1 MRWLINERVIIG
13 VILLN
18 AFVLFMEAFAIIRH
32 SAGFLLTGIDSLCVV
47 YFIVEAILKM
57 RYEGV
62 KGYFSDAWN
71 VFDFAIVAV
80 SLPSL
85 VEGAPALFTLLR
97 LLRLLRFLRLMRFI
111 PNIDRLMMGGRR
123 ALRASIGIFML
134 VFCYLFI
141 FGLSAHYMFG
151 YQTGPPDASGQAVL
165 LYPEFSDPLLS
176 MYTMFKIFT
185 IEGWYEMSDEIA
197 SHCSGI
203 KAHLIRLYF
212 ICAVSFGGIVILSLL
227 NAVFVDEMSH
237 DIAARTEEEVEE
249 IGEDVE
255 EMDERMEKIS
265 NRMMAKLDEI
275 SERLDRLEDRAK

>member
-1 MRWLINERVIIG
+1 MRRLISERVILF

-18 AFVLFMEAFAIIRH
+18 ALVLFLEAFPTLRL
-32 SAGFLLTGIDSLCVV
+32 SAGPALLAIDSLCVV
-47 YFIVEAILKM
+47 YFILEAVLKM
-57 RYEGV
+57 RFQGI
-62 KGYFSDAWN
+62 KGYFGDPWN
-71 VFDFAIVAV
+71 LFDLGIVVV

-85 VEGAPALFTLLR
+85 FTGAPALFTLLR

-111 PNIDRLMMGGRR
+111 PNIERLMIGGKR
-123 ALRASIGIFML
+123 ALKASVGIFML

-151 YQTGPPDASGQAVL
+151 YQTTVDASGAVVR

-185 IEGWYEMSDEIA
+185 IEGWYEMSDNIA
-197 SHCSGI
+197 AHSTGI

-212 ICAVSFGGIVILSLL
+212 IFAVSFGGIVILSLL

-237 DIAARTEEEVEE
+237 DIAARTEDEVEEISEEVEE
-249 IGEDVE
+249 IDVKL
-255 EMDERMEKIS
+255 ERLSHKLIC
-265 NRMMAKLDEI
+265 KLDEI
-275 SERLDRLEDRAK
+275 NERLDRLEGKQE

>member
-1 MRWLINERVIIG
+1 VRWLIHEKTILW

-18 AFVLFMEAFAIIRH
+18 SFVLFLEAFAAIR
-32 SAGFLLTGIDSLCVV
+32 SVASGMLIGLDSLCVL

-57 RYEGV
+57 RYQGV
-62 KGYFSDAWN
+62 KGYFRDPWN
-71 VFDFAIVAV
+71 VFDFAIVVV

-85 VEGAPALFTLLR
+85 IKGAPALFTLLR

-111 PNIDRLMMGGRR
+111 PNIDRLMIGGKR
-123 ALRASIGIFML
+123 ALKASVGIFML

-151 YQTGPPDASGQAVL
+151 YQTGEDELGRIAH

-185 IEGWYEMSDEIA
+185 IEGWYEMSDRIA
-197 SHCSGI
+197 ANSLGL

-212 ICAVSFGGIVILSLL
+212 ICAVSFGGIVVLSLL

-249 IGEDVE
+249 ISEDVE
-255 EMDERMEKIS
+255 EIDIKLERMSHKL
-265 NRMMAKLDEI
+265 MCKLDEI
-275 SERLDRLEDRAK
+275 SERLDRLEGK